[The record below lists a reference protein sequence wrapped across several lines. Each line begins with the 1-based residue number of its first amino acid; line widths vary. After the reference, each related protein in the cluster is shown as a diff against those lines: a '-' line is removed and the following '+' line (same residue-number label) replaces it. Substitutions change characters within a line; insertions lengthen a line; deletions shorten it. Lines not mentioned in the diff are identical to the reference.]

1 MVGGRRRRPAKICV
15 EFKKSNSSRQKS
27 ASNLKVPLFPMEM
40 GRRWIGQS
48 TTAGSIML
56 ATLTAYCSLWLPR
69 HQHHYDV
76 VGASALPSRQNIGTI
91 IHRRPTTRPCRRLM
105 STTTPSTINSLRHRA
120 DSSTPSYS
128 TTRLHLHDIPSS
140 DCDVPSSS
148 SSVITLPR
156 IRRCTSRDAASI
168 IRNCSADD
176 ALLIITCDASGRGVS

>member
-1 MVGGRRRRPAKICV
+1 
-15 EFKKSNSSRQKS
+15 
-27 ASNLKVPLFPMEM
+27 M
-40 GRRWIGQS
+40 GRRWMGQS

-76 VGASALPSRQNIGTI
+76 VGASALPSRQHMGTI
-91 IHRRPTTRPCRRLM
+91 LHRRPTTRPCQQIIPCRRHNNLM
-105 STTTPSTINSLRHRA
+105 STTTPSTIHSLHHRA
-120 DSSTPSYS
+120 DSTPSYS
-128 TTRLHLHDIPSS
+128 TTRLHLHDIPYS
-140 DCDVPSSS
+140 DCVPSS

-168 IRNCSADD
+168 IRNCSAND